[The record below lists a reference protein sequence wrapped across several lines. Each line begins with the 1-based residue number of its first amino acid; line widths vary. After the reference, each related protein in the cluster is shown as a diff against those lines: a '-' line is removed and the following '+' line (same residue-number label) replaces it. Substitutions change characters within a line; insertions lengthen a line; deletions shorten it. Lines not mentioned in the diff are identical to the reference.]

1 MYAVF
6 HCVCVCCVCVHVWP
20 FTVIQSQKNKLKWA
34 IIECIH
40 FCARAVWTNGNVN
53 SVLKPMRDAHHIRC
67 LQSKLGQQQ
76 YFVQCES
83 CLLIIWPRW
92 QTPLTTTKTRYEHLH
107 FVLCTFNLVPRCED
121 YASEKKKIKI
131 HQQIATMNGMITY
144 VVNKKKIRAYKHKH
158 WCSIPSL
165 DAQIAWADLNVVV
178 QPFCKHCNTFN
189 GGIFRWN
196 FFRRVTGESYIS
208 PLMSDAVQIYITCD
222 AVCIHCT
229 CLYSI
234 QMTFANI
241 AEIDDRMTIFLV
253 R

>member
-1 MYAVF
+1 MLVIHIRKWFISSRQIRVGVFVYLLHIHSCVYFFVVVF
-6 HCVCVCCVCVHVWP
+6 HPGHIPTQHEHCVYMNICINNMRTERILHQCSTWCMRYAIVCVCCVCVHVWP

-121 YASEKKKIKI
+121 YASEKKRSKFI
-131 HQQIATMNGMITY
+131 
-144 VVNKKKIRAYKHKH
+144 NKLLQ
-158 WCSIPSL
+158 WM
-165 DAQIAWADLNVVV
+165 AW
-178 QPFCKHCNTFN
+178 
-189 GGIFRWN
+189 
-196 FFRRVTGESYIS
+196 
-208 PLMSDAVQIYITCD
+208 
-222 AVCIHCT
+222 
-229 CLYSI
+229 
-234 QMTFANI
+234 
-241 AEIDDRMTIFLV
+241 
-253 R
+253 